1 MRIYSN
7 KLTVAKVLHAF
18 AAAREITSADIRAV
32 DTRSF
37 TPRGTNNLWANGIEV
52 YAESRH
58 GNAATG
64 HAPIGPG
71 PRDHLPRAAS
81 WTDYGWVIAY
91 LFAEDPDARIGFY
104 DGVADF
110 ISQVRASHR
119 GERGESTDF
128 LTLIARHD
136 RHEQDWTPLI
146 YRSGGNIIIPTT

>member
-32 DTRSF
+32 DARSF

-81 WTDYGWVIAY
+81 WTGYGWVIAY

-110 ISQVRASHR
+110 IAQVRASQAEH
-119 GERGESTDF
+119 
-128 LTLIARHD
+128 ARHGGGYVD
-136 RHEQDWTPLI
+136 CRHDPGRLHPGEDNNPRTGI
-146 YRSGGNIIIPTT
+146 AYND

>member
-18 AAAREITSADIRAV
+18 AAAREIADADIRAV
-32 DTRSF
+32 DARSF

-81 WTDYGWVIAY
+81 WTGYGWVIAY

-110 ISQVRASHR
+110 IAQVRASHR

-128 LTLIARHD
+128 LTLVARHD
-136 RHEQDWTPLI
+136 RHGQNWSPLI